1 MGQTPIAKPK
11 SERTD
16 LAPLMKNVP
25 SLDEIKF
32 APMPPETET
41 QVVGLASV
49 TDETVREPAVA
60 RAGHASVADEIVQ
73 DPAAV
78 PNAKTLP
85 STVDSHQRSQP
96 GPTPQACP
104 PNARNA
110 GGLGFGLLP
119 WLRAPGRH
127 QGVGQPLLQESWRY
141 RPFGIGWFMGAM
153 QGSTLM
159 DDWTG
164 AEAGYFAGY
173 RLGWDYDNYWGCEFR
188 YGFASLPQWDSAEAK
203 AAQEA
208 VDDANR
214 LPADDPWRQRY
225 NHRRDADVDVC
236 DVSFLYY
243 PWGDAAWRPYFLLGL
258 GGTQVSFQDRLA
270 VNHSQWAV
278 AMPLGIGLKYRYNS
292 RIALRFE
299 LLDDIAFCHDEVE
312 TLNDVSFTAG
322 VEVRFGGTRKA
333 YWPWNPGRHYW

>member
-1 MGQTPIAKPK
+1 MAPGQTPVGK
-11 SERTD
+11 SKAERTD
-16 LAPLMKNVP
+16 LGPLLKDVP

-41 QVVGLASV
+41 QVVSLASA
-49 TDETVREPAVA
+49 TEEIEPEPPTVPGVKTAP
-60 RAGHASVADEIVQ
+60 SV
-73 DPAAV
+73 
-78 PNAKTLP
+78 
-85 STVDSHQRSQP
+85 VDSLQP
-96 GPTPQACP
+96 LQPSPAPQASP
-104 PNARNA
+104 PRPPSAPGA
-110 GGLGFGLLP
+110 GGFGLGLLP
-119 WLRAPGRH
+119 WFRAPGRH

-188 YGFASLPQWDSAEAK
+188 YGFASLPQWDSARAK

-208 VDDANR
+208 VDDANH
-214 LPADDPWRQRY
+214 LAADDPWRQRY
-225 NHRRDADVDVC
+225 NRRRDANVDVC
-236 DVSFLYY
+236 DLSFLYY

-278 AMPLGIGLKYRYNS
+278 AMPLGIGLKYRCNS

-299 LLDDIAFCHDEVE
+299 LLDDVAFCHDEIE

-322 VEVRFGGTRKA
+322 VEVRFGGTRRA